1 MGNGRIMQ
9 FIDGFAYKNRL
20 RKSDPALK
28 AGTAGMILILC
39 LSSKSIFVGALAVTW
54 MFALAVW
61 LAGVPAKAFAK
72 ILLSEFGF
80 FVLATVG
87 VAISVRVGLP
97 PAADFRLLNAG
108 SIWLTSSRQALGNA
122 LLILSRVMGCVS
134 AMNFLALTTPIVDVI
149 SLSRRLHVPAT
160 LIDLMTLM
168 YRFIFVLFETM
179 KTMQKAQDSR
189 MGYVNFQRGLSS
201 AALLATRL
209 FIETFHRSRRLQIA
223 LESRGY
229 ENGNLLA
236 LTETYDFDR
245 RLLWLGLAAAASLLG
260 VWRFA

>member
-1 MGNGRIMQ
+1 MQ
-9 FIDGFAYKNRL
+9 FIDSFAYKNHL

-28 AGTAGMILILC
+28 AGTAGMILIIC
-39 LSSKSIFVGALAVTW
+39 LLSKSTFVGALAVTW
-54 MFALAVW
+54 MFALTVW
-61 LAGVPAKAFAK
+61 LAGVPAKVFAK
-72 ILLSEFGF
+72 ILLAEFGF

-87 VAISVRVGLP
+87 VAVSVTVGLP
-97 PAADFRLLNAG
+97 PAADFHLLNVG
-108 SIWLTSSRQALGNA
+108 SIWLTTSRQAIGST

-134 AMNFLALTTPIVDVI
+134 AMNFLALTTPVVDII
-149 SLSRRLHVPAT
+149 SLSRRLHIPAT

-179 KTMQKAQDSR
+179 ETMQKAQDSR

-229 ENGNLLA
+229 ESGNLLV
-236 LTETYDFDR
+236 LTETYKFDR
-245 RLLWLGLAAAASLLG
+245 RLLWLGLAAATSLLA
-260 VWRFA
+260 VWWIA